1 MREEN
6 MATTLIITPDATIP
20 AAFATAPMEPTISGP
35 EAAAAAAPAKR
46 GVKRARK
53 QDTPPAETNAE
64 GAAVAVPPKKQ
75 APKSAKSNETA
86 AAAPSNV
93 PGEENGGS
101 PLETGTWLVVAKAVR
116 AALKATPTPM
126 HCGADALPALNVKVQ
141 ETINEAIAR
150 ALANGRKTI
159 KASDF

>member
-1 MREEN
+1 
-6 MATTLIITPDATIP
+6 
-20 AAFATAPMEPTISGP
+20 MEPTISGP

-53 QDTPPAETNAE
+53 QDPPPAETNAE
-64 GAAVAVPPKKQ
+64 GAAAAAAVPQKKQ

-86 AAAPSNV
+86 AAASSNV
-93 PGEENGGS
+93 PGEENNGS